1 MKIDGVSSLGSQ
13 NMQIVRDGV
22 KTVDKSFG
30 DILNNAINE
39 VDKTE
44 KQSVDMMQKL
54 ATGEVE
60 NIHEVFI
67 ASQKAELTLNMAV
80 EVKNRVVEAYKEIMR
95 LQI

>member
-1 MKIDGVSSLGSQ
+1 MKIDGVSSIVSQ
-13 NMQIVRDGV
+13 NMQKVREGA
-22 KTVDKSFG
+22 KAVDQSFG

-44 KQSVDMMQKL
+44 KNSVDMMQKL

-95 LQI
+95 LQL

>member
-1 MKIDGVSSLGSQ
+1 MKIDGVSSIANQ
-13 NMQIVRDGV
+13 TMQSVREGV

-44 KQSVDMMQKL
+44 KNSVDMMQKL

>member
-1 MKIDGVSSLGSQ
+1 MKIDGVSSIVSQ
-13 NMQIVRDGV
+13 NMQTVREGA
-22 KTVDKSFG
+22 KAVDQSFG

-44 KQSVDMMQKL
+44 KNSVDMMQKL

-95 LQI
+95 LQL